1 VSQQKADETHRFT
14 VLTWNLQGRAPAGAG
29 LPKVLDQVVPDL
41 ILLQEVDPDDLA
53 ADATLADW
61 QWYAVKGPGR
71 TGMAILS
78 RHQPLQVERLGLG
91 GLPGGDEVWDRPRV
105 LLARLSL
112 ADGKELLALNVHA
125 RAPMP
130 VPFLHAGPRNRQ
142 LTALG
147 TWVAGRVATGNRIV
161 VGGDFNSVRRRLDG
175 LVDSAAAVRREA
187 TWRPFGVPWLPA
199 LLRLDRVFVSPSI
212 TPVANRVMCRAS
224 WSDHCPLL
232 ATLSL

>member
-1 VSQQKADETHRFT
+1 VSQQKADEAHRLT

-29 LPKVLDQVVPDL
+29 LSKVLYQVVPDL

-53 ADATLADW
+53 SDAVLAAW

-78 RHQPLQVERLGLG
+78 RVPPLQVETLGPG

-105 LLARLSL
+105 LLARLTV
-112 ADGKELLALNVHA
+112 ADGRELLALNVHA
-125 RAPMP
+125 QAPMP

-142 LTALG
+142 LAALG
-147 TWVAGRVATGNRIV
+147 TWVAKRVAAGERIV
-161 VGGDFNSVRRRLDG
+161 VGGDFNSVRRRLAG
-175 LVDSAAAVRREA
+175 LVDCAEAVRPQA

-199 LLRLDRVFVSPSI
+199 VLRLDRVFVSASI
-212 TPVANRVMCRAS
+212 TPVATRVMCRAS